1 MDVSSCTYTL
11 HHIRGVLTKENQQCY
26 DKLTIIDSVDYL
38 HDYVMPVQSSVNKK
52 NKVVLHP
59 VCALEKLGIEYKF
72 VNIAKAYAN
81 EVTVPVHAG
90 CCGMAGD
97 RGFLFPELTAAGT
110 ALEAKEV
117 CSHEYDGYYS
127 STKTCEIAMSEA
139 VKRNYE
145 SVLYLVDECI

>member
-1 MDVSSCTYTL
+1 
-11 HHIRGVLTKENQQCY
+11 
-26 DKLTIIDSVDYL
+26 
-38 HDYVMPVQSSVNKK
+38 
-52 NKVVLHP
+52 VVLHP

-81 EVTVPVHAG
+81 EVTVPLHAG

-97 RGFLFPELTAAGT
+97 RGFLFPELTAAAT

-117 CSHEYDGYYS
+117 CGHEYDGYYS

-139 VKRNYE
+139 VKKNYE